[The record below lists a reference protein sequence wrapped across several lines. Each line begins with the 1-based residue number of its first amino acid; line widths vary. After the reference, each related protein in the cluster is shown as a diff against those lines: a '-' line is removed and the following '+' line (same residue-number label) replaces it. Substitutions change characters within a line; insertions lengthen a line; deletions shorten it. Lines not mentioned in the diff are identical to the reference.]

1 MNKQT
6 LENLRAELAKIG
18 IRTDKDLKDAI
29 AKLPPLKIGI
39 MTGTVRK
46 AGING

>member
-1 MNKQT
+1 MDKQT

-18 IRTDKDLKDAI
+18 IHTDKELRDAI
-29 AKLPPLKIGI
+29 AKLPPLKLGI

-46 AGING
+46 AGANG